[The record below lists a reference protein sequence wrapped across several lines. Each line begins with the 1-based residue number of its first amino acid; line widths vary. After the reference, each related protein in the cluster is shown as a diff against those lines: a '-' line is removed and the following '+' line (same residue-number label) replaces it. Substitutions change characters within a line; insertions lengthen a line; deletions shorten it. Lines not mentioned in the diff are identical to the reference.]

1 MKNKRILVVPVIV
14 LYVLWLVLIPIIFHD
29 IYWEKLEVSAIAW
42 LYLMST
48 AGVLSVIGCTAVI
61 ILIGIRIISGLV
73 EWIKKGI
80 PEEESDG
87 FLEGAEK
94 EVDMFLE
101 EDK

>member
-48 AGVLSVIGCTAVI
+48 AGVWAVGCCIYI
-61 ILIGIRIISGLV
+61 IALVGIRIISGLI

-80 PEEESDG
+80 PEEEPDE
-87 FLEGAEK
+87 FLEEAEK
-94 EVDMFLE
+94 ETDIFLE
-101 EDK
+101 ENK